1 MTIVNLTPHEIKV
14 LVSGDPNEGTA
25 EFEIFPKPETPARCP
40 TTSTYVGTIG
50 RVPIYQETLGP
61 VENLPAPGQGTRYI
75 VSRPVKAECGDRAD
89 LLVPFGHIRDSSG
102 RVVGCKGL
110 SR

>member
-1 MTIVNLTPHEIKV
+1 MIVNLTPHEIKV
-14 LVSGDPNEGTA
+14 LVSGNPDEGDA
-25 EFEIFPKPETPARCP
+25 EFEIFPKSETPARCP
-40 TTSTYVGTIG
+40 ASSVYVGTIG
-50 RVPIYQETLGP
+50 RIPIYQENLGA

-89 LLVPFGHIRDSSG
+89 LLVPFGHIRDADG
-102 RVVGCKGL
+102 NVVGCKGL